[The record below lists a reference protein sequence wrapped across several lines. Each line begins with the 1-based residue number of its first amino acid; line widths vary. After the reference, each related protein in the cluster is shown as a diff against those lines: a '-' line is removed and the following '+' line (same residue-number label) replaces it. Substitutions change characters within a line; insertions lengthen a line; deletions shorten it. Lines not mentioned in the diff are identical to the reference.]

1 MATRKSMPS
10 VQRNGNVL
18 SPQFPRRDRRGLV
31 VTISARPPATVTRL
45 KRPLRVLSVHPY
57 HQTEE

>member
-1 MATRKSMPS
+1 MATRNMPS

-18 SPQFPRRDRRGLV
+18 SPQFPRRERRGFV
-31 VTISARPPATVTRL
+31 VVISARPPATVTRL
-45 KRPLRVLSVHPY
+45 KHPVRVLSVHPY